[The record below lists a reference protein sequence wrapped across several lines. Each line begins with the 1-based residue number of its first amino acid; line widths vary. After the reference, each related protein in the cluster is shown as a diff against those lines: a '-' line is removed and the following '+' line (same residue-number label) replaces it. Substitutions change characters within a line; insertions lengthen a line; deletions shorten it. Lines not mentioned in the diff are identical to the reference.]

1 MRCTLEQQDFG
12 AHLVHP
18 LPQKQARSF
27 LLCFLGP
34 CASCAPCAGL
44 CHRQAQGRAG
54 TTVCQTAAAAR
65 WFPGVVTVGVEVR
78 AHCFCG
84 EIASESLKLVHLA
97 LNCCRKRLGESLIIF
112 PSPKST
118 YKCRSYSEI
127 GAWVHGRRR
136 KAAAM
141 GADRVVHP

>member
-34 CASCAPCAGL
+34 CASCVPCAEL

-78 AHCFCG
+78 AHRFCG

-97 LNCCRKRLGESLIIF
+97 LTAAGKDWVNLSLYSQVQNPHTNVDLTLKLVLGFMAGGGKLLPQEL
-112 PSPKST
+112 T
-118 YKCRSYSEI
+118 
-127 GAWVHGRRR
+127 V
-136 KAAAM
+136 
-141 GADRVVHP
+141 